1 MRGQNATEPEQDYNN
16 IALFEVFNLLNNVVN
31 GYRLLGGIMKS
42 YLVRI
47 PPDSEQRLHNISHE
61 SCCLHHRLAHI
72 LSQI

>member
-1 MRGQNATEPEQDYNN
+1 MRGQNATEPEQHYNS
-16 IALFEVFNLLNNVVN
+16 IALFEVFNLLKQCS
-31 GYRLLGGIMKS
+31 GYRLLGGIIKS

-61 SCCLHHRLAHI
+61 SCCLHHHLAHI

>member
-1 MRGQNATEPEQDYNN
+1 MRGQNAAEPEQYYNN
-16 IALFEVFNLLNNVVN
+16 IALFEVFNLLKQCSEW
-31 GYRLLGGIMKS
+31 YRLLGGIIKS